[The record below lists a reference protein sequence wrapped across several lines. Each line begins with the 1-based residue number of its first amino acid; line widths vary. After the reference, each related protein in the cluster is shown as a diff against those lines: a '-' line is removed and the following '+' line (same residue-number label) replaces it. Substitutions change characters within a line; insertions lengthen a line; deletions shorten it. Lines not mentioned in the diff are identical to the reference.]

1 MTRDVGA
8 RDEED
13 GFDAAFRELF
23 RPAFRVAYRL
33 LGNVTDAE
41 DAAAEALARACVAWR
56 RVGKLPYRD
65 AWVMRVSAN
74 VAVDIVR
81 RRRAPA
87 PASPPV
93 EDDADATVR
102 RLAMVEVLRRLPRRQ
117 REAVALRYLAGLSE
131 ADTAAA
137 LQVSVNTVKTHT
149 LRGLAA
155 LRASLGAETIEVDR
169 VLD

>member
-8 RDEED
+8 RGEED

-33 LGNVTDAE
+33 LGNVSDAE

-81 RRRAPA
+81 RRRAPMPAAA
-87 PASPPV
+87 PID
-93 EDDADATVR
+93 DDADADAAVR
-102 RLAMVEVLRRLPRRQ
+102 RLAVVDGLRGLPRRQ
-117 REAVALRYLAGLSE
+117 REAVALR
-131 ADTAAA
+131 
-137 LQVSVNTVKTHT
+137 
-149 LRGLAA
+149 
-155 LRASLGAETIEVDR
+155 
-169 VLD
+169 